1 MRYSRAVLP
10 AISPAFSFSRAL
22 PGAQRATRPNPG
34 WHPICGVDVA
44 RCGSDHGRM
53 ELDNHSQASPQS
65 DDPRM
70 QRLLEI
76 KAQMEEIHAKLE
88 YLRLMLRL
96 GQSVR

>member
-1 MRYSRAVLP
+1 MCIRDRSC
-10 AISPAFSFSRAL
+10 
-22 PGAQRATRPNPG
+22 AQRATRPNPG
-34 WHPICGVDVA
+34 GHPVCGVDA
-44 RCGSDHGRM
+44 GPCESDHGCM
-53 ELDNHSQASPQS
+53 ERDNHSEASPQS